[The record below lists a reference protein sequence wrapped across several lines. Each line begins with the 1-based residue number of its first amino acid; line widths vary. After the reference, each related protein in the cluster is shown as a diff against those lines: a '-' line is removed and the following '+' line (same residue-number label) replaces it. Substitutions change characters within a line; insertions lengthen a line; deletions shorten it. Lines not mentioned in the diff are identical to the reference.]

1 MVSSYISSRSYF
13 FVFKSSNHYLYL
25 SNVIRMENYLA
36 KILSYLLNIWQ
47 SSFNQ
52 LFILFGPLL
61 VLVLLLNLSAKLTT
75 RLSVRFWGLNLFLY
89 GFAWLGCSVHE
100 LSHAFFAMIFGHKIT
115 SIELFKPN
123 SKEESLGRVVHSYN
137 KKSIYQK
144 TGNFLIGISPLLS
157 GGIILYFSMLLIFNL
172 NITKLSTFGIS
183 TQIFTDLAMFK
194 QIGVDLLRSLKSMSE
209 LLFTGTTVVWWKSA
223 LILYIL
229 YSAGSSMT
237 LSKSDVGSALQGF
250 LWVIILFLIFNLC
263 TLWIGNFAIDFL
275 TTHINYISS
284 FYFLLV
290 LSFVANLLFTMIL
303 VVLNLVKSLFVG
315 KH

>member
-1 MVSSYISSRSYF
+1 MS
-13 FVFKSSNHYLYL
+13 
-25 SNVIRMENYLA
+25 MEHYLA
-36 KILSYLLNIWQ
+36 KILSYLLSIWQ

-61 VLVLLLNLSAKLTT
+61 VLVLLLNLSAIVTT
-75 RLSVRFWGLNLFLY
+75 RLSVRLWGLNLFLY

-100 LSHAFFAMIFGHKIT
+100 LSHAFFAIIFGHKIT

-157 GGIILYFSMLLIFNL
+157 GGIILYFSMLFIFNL
-172 NITKLSTFGIS
+172 DITKLSTFGIS
-183 TQIFTDLAMFK
+183 TQIFTDLSVIK
-194 QIGVDLLRSLKSMSE
+194 QTGADLLKSLKSMQE
-209 LLFTGTTVVWWKSA
+209 LLFTGATVVWWKSA

-250 LWVIILFLIFNLC
+250 LWVVILCLIFNLC
-263 TLWIGNFAIDFL
+263 TLWIGNFATDFL
-275 TTHINYISS
+275 TTHIRYISA
-284 FYFLLV
+284 FYFLLI
-290 LSFVANLLFTMIL
+290 LSFFTNLLFSIIL
-303 VVLNLVKSLFVG
+303 LVMNLIKNLFSG

>member
-1 MVSSYISSRSYF
+1 MICGCGVEFYF
-13 FVFKSSNHYLYL
+13 FIFKSSSHYLYL
-25 SNVIRMENYLA
+25 SNVISMEHYLA
-36 KILSYLLNIWQ
+36 KILSYLLSIWQ

-61 VLVLLLNLSAKLTT
+61 VLVLLLNLSAILTT
-75 RLSVRFWGLNLFLY
+75 RLSVRLWGLNLFLY

-100 LSHAFFAMIFGHKIT
+100 LSHAFFAIIFGHKIT

-157 GGIILYFSMLLIFNL
+157 GGIILYFSMLFIFNL
-172 NITKLSTFGIS
+172 DITKLSTFGIS
-183 TQIFTDLAMFK
+183 TQIFTDLSVIK
-194 QIGVDLLRSLKSMSE
+194 QTGADLLKSLKSMQE
-209 LLFTGTTVVWWKSA
+209 LLFTGATVVWWKSA

-250 LWVIILFLIFNLC
+250 LWVVILCLIFNLC
-263 TLWIGNFAIDFL
+263 TLWMGNFATDFL
-275 TTHINYISS
+275 TTHIRYISA
-284 FYFLLV
+284 FYFLLI
-290 LSFVANLLFTMIL
+290 LSFFTNLLFSIIL
-303 VVLNLVKSLFVG
+303 LVLNLIKNLFSG